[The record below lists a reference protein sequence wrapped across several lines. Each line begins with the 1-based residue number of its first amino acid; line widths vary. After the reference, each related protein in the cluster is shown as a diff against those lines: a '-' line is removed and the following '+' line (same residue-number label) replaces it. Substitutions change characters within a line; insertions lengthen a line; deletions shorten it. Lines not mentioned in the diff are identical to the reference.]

1 MFFLRNKSNVNYA
14 RKEGDKA
21 LEVLVN
27 APKILPWSNNYLDE
41 KNGVINL
48 GTGFNDSVIKLDLN
62 KAQNVLIIAKMG
74 VGKTLLTKNIIWQL
88 VNQES
93 DVYMIELSGH
103 HEFDSRY
110 SMMGQVIN
118 DLNSL
123 DNLLKELL
131 DEQKKR
137 TLLLDEQGSNS
148 FVAFNENRF
157 DSKKL
162 KRKVIVIDNYY
173 NLLEKAKISSIEQIQ
188 VERIEKNLIKLISST
203 KDTGINLIINDNE
216 ISGLNTELVNKFQV
230 KICGRHNEINSK
242 LMLGDDRAKEL
253 NCVASFLMKINNEIE
268 FFEAYRLDEERQLKI
283 LESIKV
289 EGVFIG
295 KEPTFKIDFE
305 NDINNSLPGTLGDGK
320 NFIVKGCDEN
330 EK

>member
-1 MFFLRNKSNVNYA
+1 
-14 RKEGDKA
+14 
-21 LEVLVN
+21 
-27 APKILPWSNNYLDE
+27 
-41 KNGVINL
+41 
-48 GTGFNDSVIKLDLN
+48 
-62 KAQNVLIIAKMG
+62 MG

-93 DVYMIELSGH
+93 YVYIIELSGYY
-103 HEFDSRY
+103 EFDSRY

-123 DNLLKELL
+123 ENLLKELL
-131 DEQKKR
+131 DEQERR
-137 TLLLDEQGSNS
+137 TLILEEDGFKS
-148 FVAFNENRF
+148 FGAFNENRF

-173 NLLEKAKISSIEQIQ
+173 NLLEKANISSIEQIQ
-188 VERIEKNLIKLISST
+188 VEIIEKSLIKLISST

-216 ISGLNTELVNKFQV
+216 ISKLNTELVNRIQV
-230 KICGRHNEINSK
+230 KICGRHNELNSK
-242 LMLGDDRAKEL
+242 LMLGTSRAREL
-253 NCVASFLMKINNEIE
+253 NSIANFLMKTNNEIE
-268 FFEAYRLDEERQLKI
+268 FLEAYRFEEEKQLKI

-295 KEPTFKIDFE
+295 K
-305 NDINNSLPGTLGDGK
+305 
-320 NFIVKGCDEN
+320 GCDEN

>member
-1 MFFLRNKSNVNYA
+1 MLFLRNKSNVNYA

-48 GTGFNDSVIKLDLN
+48 GTGFNDSIIKLDLN
-62 KAQNVLIIAKMG
+62 KAQNVLIIAEMG

-110 SMMGQVIN
+110 SMIGQVLN
-118 DLNSL
+118 DINSL
-123 DNLLKELL
+123 DKLLKELI
-131 DEQKKR
+131 EEHNRR
-137 TLLLDEQGSNS
+137 TLILEERGFKS
-148 FVAFNENRF
+148 FDAFNENRF
-157 DSKKL
+157 DSKRL

-216 ISGLNTELVNKFQV
+216 ISGLNTELINKIQV
-230 KICGRHNEINSK
+230 KICGRHNERNSK
-242 LMLGDDRAKEL
+242 LMLGDDRARKL
-253 NCVASFLMKINNEIE
+253 NCIASFLMKINNEIE
-268 FFEAYRLDEERQLKI
+268 FFEAYRFDEEKQL
-283 LESIKV
+283 IKV